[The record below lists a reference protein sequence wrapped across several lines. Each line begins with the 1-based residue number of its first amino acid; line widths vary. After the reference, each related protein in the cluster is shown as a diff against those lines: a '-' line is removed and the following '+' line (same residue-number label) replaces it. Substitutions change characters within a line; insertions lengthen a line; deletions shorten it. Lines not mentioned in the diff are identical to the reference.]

1 MELLKKYFEPFIYL
15 LGIVALTIINILQS
29 DILII

>member
-15 LGIVALTIINILQS
+15 LGIVALTIINILANNF
-29 DILII
+29 

>member
-15 LGIVALTIINILQS
+15 LGIVALTIINVFANNF
-29 DILII
+29 